1 MGKGESMQHIHLA
14 ELDGGGGSVFAGL
27 RFATPWMGYSYWAL
41 EPGEVRRI
49 AGEGEDCEQG
59 YVLLG
64 GPAALAV
71 KSCRKGS
78 DETRGERG
86 ASGQGPRYIVGPV
99 GYDCELQNL
108 SDRVFGVLH
117 VKVAMSAEQMGAVAQ
132 DSFRDGF
139 VQTGPFDQAELK
151 WRDAIHGGCGKIA
164 TRQVLEQ
171 GSSVGYHYHDTLE
184 ESFVIV
190 GGQGLMTTADE
201 TFAVGQGSVTW
212 QGIGQAHGIYNPGP
226 EPLEFVR
233 IAVLQRDEE
242 TTTID
247 LHDDLSARAPS

>member
-27 RFATPWMGYSYWAL
+27 RFATPWVGYSYWAL
-41 EPGEVRRI
+41 EPGEVRQI

-64 GPAALAV
+64 GPAALVV
-71 KSCRKGS
+71 KSCSKGS
-78 DETRGERG
+78 DETRGGRG
-86 ASGQGPRYIVGPV
+86 ASGQGPGYIVGPV

-139 VQTGPFDQAELK
+139 VQTGPFAQAELK

-164 TRQVLEQ
+164 TRHINPKEVLK
-171 GSSVGYHYHDTLE
+171 GSSFSNPPLVKVGDRLL
-184 ESFVIV
+184 IV
-190 GGQGLMTTADE
+190 YETANLLL
-201 TFAVGQGSVTW
+201 SV
-212 QGIGQAHGIYNPGP
+212 QGISMAKGHLGERIP
-226 EPLEFVR
+226 VR
-233 IAVLQRDEE
+233 NAESKMVVYAQVKSRNLVQVN
-242 TTTID
+242 
-247 LHDDLSARAPS
+247 